1 MASSSAGRQLR
12 SLLVVGAALPLLAVG
27 LELAST
33 ARLATE
39 RAATECGLIT
49 RNVARQ
55 LDFLANDDV
64 DAPLAELALDP
75 RLQQVL
81 DDAIAEAPS
90 ILQVS
95 LCDTNGAVVATSPG
109 MGRGEETRPH
119 PPLPKIENL
128 AQAFA
133 VVWDLRAV
141 DRVYLAE
148 SRVSQGT
155 RPFAS
160 IRIQVAGTFLRDGV
174 QSAFYRGV
182 VGTLAFIGLV
192 LAASWVLSRLAG
204 TRLRDLEAGVSA
216 MRAGRFDAT
225 IPESGADE
233 FARLARELNLLGRQI
248 HEEREK
254 LGAEHTLYR
263 AVDLLGDGIL
273 ALGPRQEIILTNALA
288 CRWLGLP
295 PHLSQG
301 RRLESLLA
309 AEHPLHALCGELRN
323 GGEKSLSVR
332 LTAVQDGELLVA
344 VGHRIEAVEDPP
356 GGLLIEIQR
365 ANEHLAMHSLIDQ
378 SKVLTV
384 LGDMAA
390 GFAHE
395 LRGRLQS
402 IVFDLD
408 AMVAAVADDPASAGE
423 QGRAMSEKV
432 RNLDRFISG
441 FLRLSRLRPALV
453 EPLRLEACVEEVCAS
468 LAADATL
475 AGVEIEFQPAEGV
488 PAVLADKAILCHAL
502 ENVLR
507 NAIQAQPSQN
517 GRILVRTAYRQERAF
532 ISIADTGPGIPAENL
547 QRVFDLFYTTR
558 PEGSGV
564 GLALVRQAVE
574 MHGGQVEIAS
584 EPATGTEV
592 TLSLPTST
600 GSVSSFMLSSP
611 ESVDAKPATAA
622 RLA

>member
-1 MASSSAGRQLR
+1 MASSAGGRQLR
-12 SLLVVGAALPLLAVG
+12 TLVIAVVALPLLAVG

-39 RAATECGLIT
+39 RAATECALIT

-64 DAPLAELALDP
+64 DAPLAELARDP

-95 LCDTNGAVVATSPG
+95 LCDTNGATVATSPG
-109 MGRGEETRPH
+109 MGLAEDTRKH

-133 VVWDLRAV
+133 LVWDLRDV
-141 DRVYLAE
+141 DRIYLAE
-148 SRVSQGT
+148 THVSQGE

-160 IRIQVAGTFLRDGV
+160 IRVQVAGTFLRDGV
-174 QSAFYRGV
+174 QSAFYRSV
-182 VGTLAFIGLV
+182 AGTLAFIALV
-192 LAASWVLSRLAG
+192 LCAVFVLSRLAG
-204 TRLRDLEAGVSA
+204 RRLRDIEAGVSA

-288 CRWLGLP
+288 CRWLGLQP
-295 PHLSQG
+295 QTSQG
-301 RRLESLLA
+301 RRLESLLG
-309 AEHPLHALCGELRN
+309 AEHPLLTLCAELRN
-323 GGEKSLSVR
+323 GSEKSLSVR
-332 LTAVQDGELLVA
+332 LSAVHDDEPLVA
-344 VGHRIEAVEDPP
+344 VGHRIEAAEDPS

-365 ANEHLAMHSLIDQ
+365 ASEHLAMHSLIDQ
-378 SKVLTV
+378 SKVLTR

-390 GFAHE
+390 GVAHE

-402 IVFDLD
+402 LVFELD
-408 AMVAAVADDPASAGE
+408 AMVTAVANDPESAGE
-423 QGRAMSEKV
+423 QSRAMAERV
-432 RNLDRFISG
+432 RNLDGVISG
-441 FLRLSRLRPALV
+441 FLRLARLRPAVV

-468 LAADATL
+468 LAADAAL
-475 AGVEIEFQPAEGV
+475 AGVEIDFQPSSVV
-488 PAVLADKAILCHAL
+488 PAVLADKAILCQAL
-502 ENVLR
+502 ENLVR

-517 GRILVRTAYRQERAF
+517 GRILVHTGWQEDRALV
-532 ISIADTGPGIPAENL
+532 SIVDTGPGIPAENL

-558 PEGSGV
+558 AEGSGV
-564 GLALVRQAVE
+564 GLALVRQAME
-574 MHGGQVEIAS
+574 LHGGQVEIAS
-584 EPATGTEV
+584 DPASGTEV
-592 TLSLPTST
+592 TLSLPIATN
-600 GSVSSFMLSSP
+600 GAGAPPGP
-611 ESVDAKPATAA
+611 ERFDAKSETSA